1 MRGIFKKT
9 ELAENGININ
19 FLNSFLTGLTAF
31 VFCLILLISGSV
43 NKKFSKVQEAID
55 KFIICENSS
64 KAMKD
69 SANMLTDEAR
79 FFIGTR
85 DTKHA
90 ELYLKEITET
100 KRKEKAMED
109 LKKVC
114 SEKDLAYQRLKIA
127 MHQSDSLN
135 DMELYAM
142 RLEYEVINMRNRKD
156 GRPEIKMPERI
167 ARIEIKAIDRQLS
180 ALEMQQK
187 ATESLFGDGYLIY
200 RTRVNENCDFTI
212 ASIEKRIEDELGV
225 RSNEL
230 GKRLSQLQI
239 LFCLL
244 FCVNILIFVVLAF
257 LVLNPL
263 KKFQA
268 SIQKDEKLK
277 PVGSSEFRKLA
288 TAYNEIYD
296 MKAKTE
302 RHLLIKAEYDTLTG
316 ILNRRAF
323 DQICQTSAE
332 KRQKIALL
340 LVDLD
345 NFKTINDTYG
355 HSGGDTV
362 LKELARIMVATFR
375 KDDYVSRIGGDEFAV
390 VLPDFKKDSTNRI
403 IEKIQLVNDEL
414 SRMKDDI
421 HPVSISVGVALSD
434 NGYSQELFDK
444 ADKALYSVKSNGRKG
459 CRIYDPKTM

>member
-1 MRGIFKKT
+1 MKQLLNRIKKS
-9 ELAENGININ
+9 ERGININ
-19 FLNSFLTGLTAF
+19 FLNTFLTGLTAL

-43 NKKFSKVQEAID
+43 NKRFIEVREAID

-64 KAMKD
+64 KAIKET
-69 SANMLTDEAR
+69 ANTLTDEAR
-79 FFIGTR
+79 FFIETS
-85 DTKHA
+85 DPKHLMHYIR
-90 ELYLKEITET
+90 ELTEV
-100 KRKEKAMED
+100 KSREKAMAD

-114 SEKDLAYQRLKIA
+114 SEKDLAYQRLIIA
-127 MHQSDSLN
+127 MHQAESLN

-142 RLEYEVINMRNRKD
+142 RLHFEAINKRNEMYGNPKLQLPNFISKVELQELDLNLSETELR
-156 GRPEIKMPERI
+156 
-167 ARIEIKAIDRQLS
+167 AKAIENL
-180 ALEMQQK
+180 L
-187 ATESLFGDGYLIY
+187 GDAFLVY
-200 RTRVNENCDFTI
+200 RTRVNENCNLTI
-212 ASIEKRIEDELGV
+212 ESIEKKIEEELGI

-230 GKRLSQLQI
+230 GRKLSHLQI

-244 FCVNILIFVVLAF
+244 ICVNILIFVVLAL

-288 TAYNEIYD
+288 MAYNEIYD

-302 RHLLIKAEYDTLTG
+302 RHLLIKAEYDALTG

-332 KRQKIALL
+332 KKQKIALL

-345 NFKTINDTYG
+345 NFKAINDTYG

-362 LKELARIMVATFR
+362 LKELARILVATFR

-390 VLPDFKKDSTNRI
+390 VLPDFKMDSTTRI
-403 IEKIQLVNDEL
+403 VEKIKIVNEEL
-414 SRMKDDI
+414 SHMKDDI

-434 NGYSQELFDK
+434 DGYSQELFDK
-444 ADKALYSVKSNGRKG
+444 ADKALYAVKSNGRKG

>member
-1 MRGIFKKT
+1 MKQLLNRIKKS
-9 ELAENGININ
+9 ERGININ
-19 FLNSFLTGLTAF
+19 FLNTFLTGLTAF

-43 NKKFSKVQEAID
+43 NKRFIEVREAID

-64 KAMKD
+64 KAIKET
-69 SANMLTDEAR
+69 ANTLTDEAR
-79 FFIGTR
+79 FFIGTS
-85 DTKHA
+85 DPKHLMRYIR
-90 ELYLKEITET
+90 ELTEV
-100 KRKEKAMED
+100 KSREKAMAD

-114 SEKDLAYQRLKIA
+114 SEKDLAYQRLIIA
-127 MHQSDSLN
+127 MHQAESLN

-142 RLEYEVINMRNRKD
+142 RLHFEAINKRNEMYGNPKLQLPNFISKVELQELDLNLSETEFR
-156 GRPEIKMPERI
+156 
-167 ARIEIKAIDRQLS
+167 AKAI
-180 ALEMQQK
+180 EN
-187 ATESLFGDGYLIY
+187 LFGDAFLVY
-200 RTRVNENCDFTI
+200 RTRVNENCNLTI
-212 ASIEKRIEDELGV
+212 ESIEKKIEEELSI

-230 GKRLSQLQI
+230 GRKLSHLQI

-244 FCVNILIFVVLAF
+244 ICVNILIFVVLAL

-288 TAYNEIYD
+288 MAYNEIYD

-302 RHLLIKAEYDTLTG
+302 RHLLIKAEYDALTG

-332 KRQKIALL
+332 KKQKIALL

-345 NFKTINDTYG
+345 NFKAINDTYG

-362 LKELARIMVATFR
+362 LKELARILVATFR

-390 VLPDFKKDSTNRI
+390 VLPDFKMDSTTRI
-403 IEKIQLVNDEL
+403 VEKIKIVNEEL
-414 SRMKDDI
+414 SHMKDDI

-434 NGYSQELFDK
+434 DGYSQELFDK
-444 ADKALYSVKSNGRKG
+444 ADKALYAVKSNGRKG